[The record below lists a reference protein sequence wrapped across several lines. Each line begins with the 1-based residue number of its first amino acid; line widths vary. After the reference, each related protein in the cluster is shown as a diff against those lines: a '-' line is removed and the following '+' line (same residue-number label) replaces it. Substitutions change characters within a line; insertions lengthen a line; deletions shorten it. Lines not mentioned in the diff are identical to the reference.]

1 MALRQRLQELR
12 GGHPV
17 ANIEPALGR
26 ILEEIVQASNPCEF
40 VAGAYLELGGRLVEA
55 YRWHQRSADPAA
67 NAPEIQ
73 LCGRIIPNLEAH
85 LGWAGEFLAKRGSSQ
100 WIPWKKYVADLL
112 DRVGGASS
120 SKAHNEASNPSLPH
134 PSRLSDPHRC
144 GR

>member
-12 GGHPV
+12 GGHPD

-85 LGWAGEFLAKRGSSQ
+85 LGWAGEFLAKRAVLNGFPGRNMLLTC
-100 WIPWKKYVADLL
+100 WIEWAEPAAA
-112 DRVGGASS
+112 R
-120 SKAHNEASNPSLPH
+120 HTTRRRTLPFLTL
-134 PSRLSDPHRC
+134 PDLSDPHRC